1 MPASARRPIATDPPV
16 ASAHQ
21 CRVYAFSCDDP
32 EDLQTIAFLQG
43 IAVSQKSAFVKI
55 FPWDS
60 LCKPNNQMYVS
71 LAFPAPYVS
80 RHPKVTLREMLQ
92 TPPVICGWL
101 TASYEPKR
109 RAVYIN
115 KLATRTPTDRTYSGV
130 GQGLLAA
137 LESHVFG
144 PATASAA
151 SPASA
156 ATASPANFIYLFPLD
171 AAAAGFYDKAA
182 YVRLDPT
189 PENRNLFKV
198 RPGAAGPSKAFLKS
212 LRRPVEEMTDAT
224 EESEMLNEIKT
235 ALTPT
240 ERKRFT
246 ARLAADPDAKYVA
259 KELYF
264 GQYSPM
270 STDGSGSTGSGSSA
284 SGSPDGVQN
293 VREWLAK

>member
-1 MPASARRPIATDPPV
+1 MPTSARRPIATDPPV
-16 ASAHQ
+16 ASVHQ

-43 IAVSQKSAFVKI
+43 IAVSQKSAFIKI

-60 LCKPNNQMYVS
+60 LCKPNHLMYVS
-71 LAFPAPYVS
+71 LAFPAPYIS

-151 SPASA
+151 SPA
-156 ATASPANFIYLFPLD
+156 TANFIYLFPLD
-171 AAAAGFYDKAA
+171 AAAAAFYDKAA
-182 YVRLDPT
+182 YVQLDPT

-270 STDGSGSTGSGSSA
+270 STDGSASASGSTGSSA
-284 SGSPDGVQN
+284 DGVQN

>member
-43 IAVSQKSAFVKI
+43 IAVSQKSAFIKI

-144 PATASAA
+144 PA
-151 SPASA
+151 SA

-182 YVRLDPT
+182 YVQLDPT